1 MNPEDEAEND
11 DFFQA
16 MDHMARVLHEE
27 EDEEGEEK

>member
-1 MNPEDEAEND
+1 MNPDDDVEND

-27 EDEEGEEK
+27 DEEGEEK